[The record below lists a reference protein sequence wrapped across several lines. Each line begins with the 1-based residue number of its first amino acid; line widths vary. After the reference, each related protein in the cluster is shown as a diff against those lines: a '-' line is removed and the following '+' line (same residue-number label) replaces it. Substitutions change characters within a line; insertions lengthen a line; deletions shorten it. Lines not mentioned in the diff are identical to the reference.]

1 MLPRPSHLRY
11 IYYMA
16 HPLLKTGNGRS
27 SSKVFHAV
35 YIVVRPVRRFDD
47 LALPQNQEIFR
58 PQNRQGHQHAA
69 RLRLPYRPRLNTVVL
84 HLSPLSYPLP
94 SDQHG

>member
-1 MLPRPSHLRY
+1 MLPSPSHLRY

-27 SSKVFHAV
+27 SSKAFHAV

-47 LALPQNQEIFR
+47 LALPQN
-58 PQNRQGHQHAA
+58 
-69 RLRLPYRPRLNTVVL
+69 
-84 HLSPLSYPLP
+84 
-94 SDQHG
+94 